1 MKYSAFRDYLIRYIA
16 ALSHV
21 LNVGIRYK
29 SRTTGRYTIVRTHK
43 VLHMLVSMG
52 STVLAAALVFPRIR
66 WPNFACGIND
76 LFIFNLKIKCQ
87 VLYILYTA

>member
-29 SRTTGRYTIVRTHK
+29 SRTTGRYTIVWTHK
-43 VLHMLVSMG
+43 ILHMPVSMG
-52 STVLAAALVFPRIR
+52 STVLAAALVLPRYGGLISR
-66 WPNFACGIND
+66 VGLMI
-76 LFIFNLKIKCQ
+76 LFLFLFF
-87 VLYILYTA
+87 VFLF